1 MLSAKPGISSFPSVP
16 RVGLCDVGLLLTPL
30 LDPRDPSLLN
40 PTTLSTFRDRD
51 SSDDVVCCDKSELI
65 FDYTFLSRNN
75 EGNGTKYGIP
85 LKTGESSKEE
95 DYKIMDS
102 SSAGVRA
109 KSAAIS
115 TLVQQLQRGEITKA
129 TMFARL
135 SALKGNSGTNG
146 ATTNVDGNTASP
158 SLNNS
163 IRTTGNLS
171 AYVGSTPSKADDARG
186 DDVPRVVLSPS
197 PVDSQVLS
205 SPDRRQLIQQLLA
218 EKRKVRDAAIKNAN
232 KFVGEQEGTG
242 EQEEAREGER
252 DGLGLSMMD
261 LDTNAV
267 DGSSGE
273 EGGRDVGD
281 SDEYNNPP
289 PPPKQSQSGGYHNNL
304 RAMMSGSGG
313 DVGGGRRAAGVEMPH
328 KKGQSQRQRE
338 QQQKQ
343 QKMVQQREKQRG
355 EQQRSRPTTLQSL
368 DTSPTPPPAQEP
380 SFVNSRKASEEM
392 KSRTL
397 RAVNEEVRQREER
410 RIGGSKDRI
419 LYSTIN

>member
-1 MLSAKPGISSFPSVP
+1 
-16 RVGLCDVGLLLTPL
+16 
-30 LDPRDPSLLN
+30 
-40 PTTLSTFRDRD
+40 
-51 SSDDVVCCDKSELI
+51 
-65 FDYTFLSRNN
+65 
-75 EGNGTKYGIP
+75 
-85 LKTGESSKEE
+85 
-95 DYKIMDS
+95 
-102 SSAGVRA
+102 
-109 KSAAIS
+109 
-115 TLVQQLQRGEITKA
+115 
-129 TMFARL
+129 
-135 SALKGNSGTNG
+135 
-146 ATTNVDGNTASP
+146 
-158 SLNNS
+158 
-163 IRTTGNLS
+163 
-171 AYVGSTPSKADDARG
+171 
-186 DDVPRVVLSPS
+186 
-197 PVDSQVLS
+197 
-205 SPDRRQLIQQLLA
+205 LLA

-267 DGSSGE
+267 DGGSGE

-380 SFVNSRKASEEM
+380 SVVNSRKASEEM